1 MDYPREQF
9 IRLRRSVHERMRAEE
24 LLRLRTN
31 PTPTEDE
38 LYMAAFREWLEPQVR
53 DAIPIMYKKGYA
65 TVSSGFHGI
74 EPELQ
79 LVDGWFTVD
88 ERTESALQRMGVEVL
103 RGSDIGVPKNKRI
116 TMLRLAAERPSIGE
130 MKQHWDAVA
139 AALPY
144 KTLPPG
150 VRPICDRA
158 EEFRQQYAPTFPSV
172 EEAQQ
177 KYYAFRP
184 AIWINR
190 S

>member
-9 IRLRRSVHERMRAEE
+9 IRLRQSVHERMRAEE
-24 LLRLRTN
+24 LLRLRNN
-31 PTPTEDE
+31 PAPTEEE

-65 TVSSGFHGI
+65 TVSSGFHGTK
-74 EPELQ
+74 PELQ

-88 ERTESALQRMGVEVL
+88 PRTKSALQRMRVEVL

-116 TMLRLAAERPSIGE
+116 TMLRFRAEHPSIDE
-130 MKQHWDAVA
+130 MKRRWDAVA

-144 KTLPPG
+144 KNLPPG
-150 VRPICDRA
+150 VRSICDRA
-158 EEFRQQYAPTFPSV
+158 EEFRQQYAPTFTSL

-177 KYYAFRP
+177 RYYVCSIR
-184 AIWINR
+184 NLDK
-190 S
+190 